1 MSLRENF
8 FAFTL
13 FCVAESLNTFNKNIQ
28 NTESLLHTHVRGCV
42 PELEKLLEKEFRMPP
57 GEAAEMVGAFLRR
70 QELKGKAWT
79 DDGDMKAH
87 LVSWTEKRTKP
98 KKASRVTDTQA
109 PEAEYQRDAEV
120 KAAETPEEKK
130 REELSRLLRWRAD
143 WRKKKQDTTE
153 LDKRIEELQR
163 Q

>member
-1 MSLRENF
+1 
-8 FAFTL
+8 
-13 FCVAESLNTFNKNIQ
+13 
-28 NTESLLHTHVRGCV
+28 V
-42 PELEKLLEKEFRMPP
+42 PELEKLVEEEFRLPP
-57 GEAAEMVGAFLRR
+57 GEAAQMVDAFLRR

-79 DDGDMKAH
+79 DEGDMKAH

-98 KKASRVTDTQA
+98 KKAARVTDTQA
-109 PEAEYQRDAEV
+109 REAEYQRDAEV